1 MSILYSYQT
10 EILFLFVFLVFI
22 LWLIKKRKRKAL
34 YGVLGIIVCIILTPI
49 STHLL
54 TYDAT
59 DFEGARGYAFML
71 LMPIV
76 FGVLLVLWIILHVIF
91 RKKTNF
97 YVIST
102 KIMASFIGVTLISL
116 FFLGGKMYYDEI
128 QEYRNSEE
136 CQQQYKD
143 SYKGLVIDLYS
154 GNIKIRKLDS
164 LYTEIDYYY
173 NSNNDILKHFYKGQK
188 ISKKPNSKKIEL
200 ILKNE
205 QTKKITLPCYS
216 MW

>member
-1 MSILYSYQT
+1 MSFLYSYQT

-49 STHLL
+49 GTHLL

-91 RKKTNF
+91 RKKPNF

-102 KIMASFIGVTLISL
+102 KIMASFIGVTLIFL
-116 FFLGGKMYYDEI
+116 LFLGGKMYYDEI

-143 SYKGLVIDLYS
+143 SYKGLVIDSYS
-154 GNIKIRKLDS
+154 GHIRVRKLDS

-173 NSNNDILKHFYKGQK
+173 NSNNNVLKYFYKGQE
-188 ISKKPNSKKIEL
+188 ISKKPDSKKVEI
-200 ILKNE
+200 ILKNGK
-205 QTKKITLPCYS
+205 TKKITLPCYS

>member
-22 LWLIKKRKRKAL
+22 LWLIKKRKSKAL
-34 YGVLGIIVCIILTPI
+34 YIVLGIIVCIILTPI
-49 STHLL
+49 GTHLL

-102 KIMASFIGVTLISL
+102 KIMASFIGITLISL
-116 FFLGGKMYYDEI
+116 LFLGGKMYYDEI
-128 QEYRNSEE
+128 QKNAKSNT
-136 CQQQYKD
+136 KILT
-143 SYKGLVIDLYS
+143 KG
-154 GNIKIRKLDS
+154 
-164 LYTEIDYYY
+164 
-173 NSNNDILKHFYKGQK
+173 
-188 ISKKPNSKKIEL
+188 
-200 ILKNE
+200 
-205 QTKKITLPCYS
+205 
-216 MW
+216 